1 MNKMENRS
9 TVTRSQSTTMDVG
22 LRAHMGRV
30 YNRMTLGVLVTAL
43 TAALVASSP
52 ALMKF
57 FSGRPADVYRG
68 LSRRWRSSGS
78 ALILRG

>member
-1 MNKMENRS
+1 
-9 TVTRSQSTTMDVG
+9 MDVG

-57 FSGRPADVYRG
+57 FLGGRP
-68 LSRRWRSSGS
+68 SRLSGS